1 MSHPHPAEK
10 PAEEADEWQPHA
22 PETFQQIGR
31 LGQIAIGLLGL
42 SILTRLLSTW
52 SDWNSYD
59 VVARYL
65 NGSPGVEDA
74 DINRADNLARLTSIP
89 NIIIAVAAAVVFVL
103 WLWRARVNSEVFCQ
117 ADHRHSH
124 GWVLISWFCPGP
136 NLWYPR
142 QIVEDVW
149 VASDSAT
156 PAWAETLRSRRP
168 IMIINIWWYTWL
180 GTMVLDVAVRRL
192 LMSFD
197 PSPGQMRMIAIS
209 ATLALVLSIVSAL
222 FASLLIRKLTAM
234 QVSRPWESWWDQRE
248 PSRLSAVPAYSGAEN
263 GATARQQPV
272 PMRRSQP
279 QPQMQFASAVGA
291 EAPRF
296 GSQPGQGPLKTP
308 LKAPGVALPA
318 AAAGSVG
325 AIAASAAGMAAQQT
339 TRLAAVPAQT
349 PRPEQRP
356 AARVEAEQEEAP
368 AWSPF
373 APVVEAWKEPEP
385 NTDVLGSTAGY
396 AAFTPDAY
404 TPESQQSALGK
415 PLGDT
420 TSFMPSGLDATLPS
434 WGTPIAPITPPIA
447 PVPPV
452 AEDPLQPTWKSV
464 PEPPVYHQPTYQQPT
479 YDEPVYEEP
488 TYQAPRYEE
497 PTYETSTYEPPA
509 LSVVPPLPPETYR
522 GDYTS
527 TTAEPLESSYLPP
540 SRPIPTPDPI
550 ETPVRRSAPGRRAA
564 AVAVDSPSTLPRQ
577 AEPEP
582 TYEAPT
588 YSESTYEAPSYGE
601 PTYREPATSFEQAPL
616 LSGPP
621 PVLEDDYLTP
631 SQPLPPV
638 PPVVPAYEP
647 EPSYTPSYS
656 AETYSYGSDSSSSSY
671 DSYESYG
678 SGSSYSSTAYE
689 GGYSD
694 YSSSYSPEPAE
705 PVAPPAPAK
714 EESAAPAQPEKPTT
728 PRVHPRRRW
737 A

>member
-74 DINRADNLARLTSIP
+74 DINRADNIARLTSIP
-89 NIIIAVAAAVVFVL
+89 NIVIAVAAAVVFVL

-149 VASDSAT
+149 VASDPAT

-168 IMIINIWWYTWL
+168 ISVINIWWYSWL
-180 GTMVLDVAVRRL
+180 ATMVLEVAVRRL

-197 PSPGQMRMIAIS
+197 SSPGLLRMIAIS
-209 ATLALVLSIVSAL
+209 ATLALVLSIVSAF
-222 FASLLIRKLTAM
+222 FAAQLVRKLTAM

-248 PSRLSAVPAYSGAEN
+248 PSRLSAVPAYSRADSERD
-263 GATARQQPV
+263 ATAQRQPV
-272 PMRRSQP
+272 AMRRSQP

-308 LKAPGVALPA
+308 LKAPGVARPAA

-325 AIAASAAGMAAQQT
+325 AVAASAGMAAQQT
-339 TRLAAVPAQT
+339 SRLAAVPAQ
-349 PRPEQRP
+349 PPAARP
-356 AARVEAEQEEAP
+356 AAQVEAEQEEAP

-396 AAFTPDAY
+396 AAFKPDAY

-434 WGTPIAPITPPIA
+434 WGTPIAPITAPVT

-464 PEPPVYHQPTYQQPT
+464 PEPPVYHQPTYQQST
-479 YDEPVYEEP
+479 YDEPVYETP
-488 TYQAPRYEE
+488 TYEAPRYDE
-497 PTYETSTYEPPA
+497 PTYETPTYEPPA

-522 GDYTS
+522 GDYS
-527 TTAEPLESSYLPP
+527 SAAEPLESTYLPP

-564 AVAVDSPSTLPRQ
+564 AVAVDSPSSLTPA

-588 YSESTYEAPSYGE
+588 YGEPSYPATSYGE
-601 PTYREPATSFEQAPL
+601 STYREPLEQAPL

-621 PVLEDDYLTP
+621 PAPVLEDDYLTP

-647 EPSYTPSYS
+647 EPTYTPSYS
-656 AETYSYGSDSSSSSY
+656 AETYSYGSEASGSSY

-678 SGSSYSSTAYE
+678 SGSSYSSSAYE
-689 GGYSD
+689 SDYSD

-705 PVAPPAPAK
+705 PVAPPAKAEPT
-714 EESAAPAQPEKPTT
+714 APPPPEKPTT